1 MAITKVGVF
10 VAKTA
15 VLVVGGLALHGVRKG
30 TELVYGR
37 IFDDIDHKSIEAS
50 VALNSAKK

>member
-1 MAITKVGVF
+1 MAISNVGVI

-30 TELVYGR
+30 TELIYGR
-37 IFDDIDHKSIEAS
+37 MFDDIDHKAIEAT
-50 VALNSAKK
+50 VALNGAKK

>member
-1 MAITKVGVF
+1 MSVANVGVF

-30 TELVYGR
+30 TELIYGR
-37 IFDDIDHKSIEAS
+37 IFDDIDHKAIEAS

>member
-1 MAITKVGVF
+1 MLASKAGVF

-30 TELVYGR
+30 TELIYGR
-37 IFDDIDHKSIEAS
+37 IFDEVDHKAIEAS
-50 VALNSAKK
+50 LNSAKK